1 MRYVYE
7 TAAYG
12 PDPIRDLYWS
22 TTVPSVSLPT
32 LNGSHKTDVAV
43 IGAGFTGLSA
53 AYHLGQAGVDVTVMD
68 AQHPMF
74 GATGRNGG
82 FCCLGG
88 GKISNARLD
97 TLYGS
102 DQRQLYRQAE
112 KAAVDLVDQFIS
124 DHDLNVDRHSN
135 GETLLAHK
143 PKHAQDF
150 PALQAEIQRDYGV
163 TADILGEQE
172 LRQNG
177 LGGAFHGAITTPIG
191 FGLNPQKYASGLLQ
205 MARTK
210 GAKIYANTLA
220 LRIVPTTSGYDIATP
235 NGTVSCNK
243 FIIAT
248 NGYSSED
255 MFPWMR
261 ARFLP
266 VQSSVIVTRPI
277 TDQEQTAQGWT
288 SAQMAYDSR
297 FLLHYF
303 RMMPNNR
310 FLFGMRGG
318 LHYTKRSNERIR
330 QKIRHDFAEMFPA
343 WRDVIIDY
351 EWSGLVALNRSETP
365 YVGEIPGYA
374 GGYAGFGYHGNGVA
388 MASYSGALLSDMVL
402 DRIGTRPNPKA
413 FQHIPTQFP
422 LGRFRRYMLTPIYAL
437 AQSVDL

>member
-1 MRYVYE
+1 MSMKLLHMV
-7 TAAYG
+7 
-12 PDPIRDLYWS
+12 PIPFGTFIGQRQFHLFHCRHYTD
-22 TTVPSVSLPT
+22 
-32 LNGSHKTDVAV
+32 HKTDVAV

-97 TLYGS
+97 RLYGS

-124 DHDLNVDRHSN
+124 DHDLDVDRHSD

-163 TADILGEQE
+163 TAEILGKTGTSPKRARRRISWRNHNPHRLWIEPKNMPADCYKWHKQRCQI
-172 LRQNG
+172 LCQHTRPAHCAND
-177 LGGAFHGAITTPIG
+177 IG
-191 FGLNPQKYASGLLQ
+191 IRHRNPKRDSILQ
-205 MARTK
+205 QIHHRHKWLFIRGYVSMDART
-210 GAKIYANTLA
+210 L
-220 LRIVPTTSGYDIATP
+220 
-235 NGTVSCNK
+235 
-243 FIIAT
+243 
-248 NGYSSED
+248 
-255 MFPWMR
+255 
-261 ARFLP
+261 LP

-310 FLFGMRGG
+310 FLFGMRGDCI
-318 LHYTKRSNERIR
+318 TQNV
-330 QKIRHDFAEMFPA
+330 P
-343 WRDVIIDY
+343 
-351 EWSGLVALNRSETP
+351 T
-365 YVGEIPGYA
+365 
-374 GGYAGFGYHGNGVA
+374 NGSVKK
-388 MASYSGALLSDMVL
+388 SGAILL
-402 DRIGTRPNPKA
+402 RC
-413 FQHIPTQFP
+413 
-422 LGRFRRYMLTPIYAL
+422 FRVA
-437 AQSVDL
+437 

>member
-1 MRYVYE
+1 MRYTYE
-7 TAAYG
+7 SAAYG
-12 PDPIRDLYWS
+12 PDPIWDLYWS
-22 TTVPSVSLPT
+22 TTVPHVSLPK
-32 LNGSHKTDVAV
+32 LDGSHRTDVAI

-53 AYHLGQAGVDVTVMD
+53 AYHLGQAGIDVTVID

-88 GKISNARLD
+88 GKISNARLEK
-97 TLYGS
+97 LYGS

-112 KAAVDLVDQFIS
+112 KAAVDLVDQFVY
-124 DHDLNVDRHSN
+124 DHDLDVDRHSN

-150 PALQAEIQRDYGV
+150 PALQAEIHHDYGV
-163 TADILGEQE
+163 TAEILDKQE

-191 FGLNPQKYASGLLQ
+191 FGLNPQKYASGLL
-205 MARTK
+205 RTAISK
-210 GAKIYANTLA
+210 GAQIYAKTLA
-220 LRIVPTTSGYDIATP
+220 QRIVPTPSGYDITTP
-235 NGTVSCNK
+235 NGTVSCKK

-277 TDQEQTAQGWT
+277 TDLEKTAQGWT

-318 LHYTKRSNERIR
+318 LQYTERSNERIR
-330 QKIRHDFAEMFPA
+330 WKIRHDFARMFPA
-343 WRDVIIDY
+343 WRYVSVDY

-365 YVGEIPGYA
+365 YIGGIPGYL
-374 GGYAGFGYHGNGVA
+374 GGYTGFGYHGNGVA
-388 MASYSGALLSDMVL
+388 MASYAGALLSDMVL
-402 DRIGTRPNPKA
+402 DQIGTRPYPKA
-413 FQHIPTQFP
+413 FQKVPTQFP
-422 LGRFRRYMLTPIYAL
+422 LGRFRRYMLAPIYAL

>member
-135 GETLLAHK
+135 GETLLPTNQNTHRI
-143 PKHAQDF
+143 F
-150 PALQAEIQRDYGV
+150 P
-163 TADILGEQE
+163 
-172 LRQNG
+172 
-177 LGGAFHGAITTPIG
+177 
-191 FGLNPQKYASGLLQ
+191 
-205 MARTK
+205 
-210 GAKIYANTLA
+210 
-220 LRIVPTTSGYDIATP
+220 
-235 NGTVSCNK
+235 
-243 FIIAT
+243 
-248 NGYSSED
+248 
-255 MFPWMR
+255 
-261 ARFLP
+261 
-266 VQSSVIVTRPI
+266 
-277 TDQEQTAQGWT
+277 
-288 SAQMAYDSR
+288 
-297 FLLHYF
+297 
-303 RMMPNNR
+303 
-310 FLFGMRGG
+310 
-318 LHYTKRSNERIR
+318 
-330 QKIRHDFAEMFPA
+330 
-343 WRDVIIDY
+343 
-351 EWSGLVALNRSETP
+351 
-365 YVGEIPGYA
+365 
-374 GGYAGFGYHGNGVA
+374 
-388 MASYSGALLSDMVL
+388 
-402 DRIGTRPNPKA
+402 
-413 FQHIPTQFP
+413 
-422 LGRFRRYMLTPIYAL
+422 RFRPKFSATTASPLIF
-437 AQSVDL
+437 

>member
-22 TTVPSVSLPT
+22 TTVPPVSLPT
-32 LNGSHKTDVAV
+32 LHGSQKTDVAV

-53 AYHLGQAGVDVTVMD
+53 AYHLGQAGVDVTVLD

-88 GKISNARLD
+88 GKISNAHLDRLC
-97 TLYGS
+97 GS

-124 DHDLNVDRHSN
+124 NHDLDVDRHSD

-143 PKHAQDF
+143 PKHAQYF
-150 PALQAEIQRDYGV
+150 PALQAEIHRDYGV
-163 TADILGEQE
+163 TAEILEKQE

-205 MARTK
+205 M
-210 GAKIYANTLA
+210 
-220 LRIVPTTSGYDIATP
+220 
-235 NGTVSCNK
+235 
-243 FIIAT
+243 
-248 NGYSSED
+248 
-255 MFPWMR
+255 
-261 ARFLP
+261 
-266 VQSSVIVTRPI
+266 
-277 TDQEQTAQGWT
+277 AQGWT

-330 QKIRHDFAEMFPA
+330 QKIRRDFAGMFPA
-343 WRDVIIDY
+343 WRDVTIDY

-365 YVGEIPGYA
+365 YIGEIPGYD

-402 DRIGTRPNPKA
+402 DRIGTRPYPKA

-422 LGRFRRYMLTPIYAL
+422 LGRFRRYMLAPIYAL

>member
-7 TAAYG
+7 NAAYG

-22 TTVPSVSLPT
+22 KTVPDVSLPK
-32 LNGSHKTDVAV
+32 LDESLRTDVAI

-53 AYHLGQAGVDVTVMD
+53 AYHLGQAGVAITVLD

-97 TLYGS
+97 NLYGS

-112 KAAVDLVDQFIS
+112 KAAVELVDQILT
-124 DHDLNVDRHSN
+124 DNDIDVDRHSN

-143 PKHAQDF
+143 SKHAQDF
-150 PALQAEIQRDYGV
+150 PALQAEIKRDYGV
-163 TADILGEQE
+163 TAEILGKQE

-205 MARTK
+205 MAQTK
-210 GAKIYANTLA
+210 GAKIYASTPA
-220 LRIVPTTSGYDIATP
+220 QRITATPSGYEITTP
-235 NGTVSCNK
+235 NGTVSCKK

-277 TDQEQTAQGWT
+277 TDKEKMAQGWT

-318 LHYTKRSNERIR
+318 LHYTESSNEQIR
-330 QKIRHDFAEMFPA
+330 LKIRHDFARMFPA
-343 WRDVIIDY
+343 WRDVNVDY

-365 YVGEIPGYA
+365 YIGEIPGYA
-374 GGYAGFGYHGNGVA
+374 GSYTGFGYHGNGIA
-388 MASYSGALLSDMVL
+388 MASYAGALLSDMVL
-402 DRIGTRPNPKA
+402 DQIGTRAYPKA
-413 FQHIPTQFP
+413 FQRIPTQFP
-422 LGRFRRYMLTPIYAL
+422 LGRFRRYMLAPIYAL

>member
-7 TAAYG
+7 NAAYG

-22 TTVPSVSLPT
+22 KTVPDVSLPK
-32 LNGSHKTDVAV
+32 LDEPLRSDVAI

-53 AYHLGQAGVDVTVMD
+53 AYHLGQAGVAITVLD

-97 TLYGS
+97 NLYGS

-112 KAAVDLVDQFIS
+112 KAAVELVDQILT
-124 DHDLNVDRHSN
+124 DNDIDVDRHSN

-143 PKHAQDF
+143 SKHAQDF
-150 PALQAEIQRDYGV
+150 PALQAEIKRDYGV
-163 TADILGEQE
+163 TAEILGKQE

-205 MARTK
+205 MAQTK
-210 GAKIYANTLA
+210 GAKIYASTPA
-220 LRIVPTTSGYDIATP
+220 QRITATPWGYEITTP
-235 NGTVSCNK
+235 NGTVSCKK

-277 TDQEQTAQGWT
+277 TDKEKMAQGWT

-318 LHYTKRSNERIR
+318 LHYTESSNEQIR
-330 QKIRHDFAEMFPA
+330 LKIRHDFARMFPA
-343 WRDVIIDY
+343 WRDVNVDY
-351 EWSGLVALNRSETP
+351 EWSGLVALNRSKTP
-365 YVGEIPGYA
+365 YIGEIPGYA
-374 GGYAGFGYHGNGVA
+374 GSYTGFGYHGNGIAV
-388 MASYSGALLSDMVL
+388 ASYAGALLSDMVL
-402 DRIGTRPNPKA
+402 DQIGTRAYPKA
-413 FQHIPTQFP
+413 FQRIPTQFP
-422 LGRFRRYMLTPIYAL
+422 LGRFRRYMLAPIYAL

>member
-7 TAAYG
+7 NAAYG

-22 TTVPSVSLPT
+22 KTVPDVSLPK
-32 LNGSHKTDVAV
+32 LDEPLRTDVAI

-53 AYHLGQAGVDVTVMD
+53 AYHLGQAGVAITVLD

-97 TLYGS
+97 NLYGS

-112 KAAVDLVDQFIS
+112 KAAVELVDQILT
-124 DHDLNVDRHSN
+124 DNDIDVDRHSN

-143 PKHAQDF
+143 SKHAQDF
-150 PALQAEIQRDYGV
+150 PALQAEIKRDYGV
-163 TADILGEQE
+163 TAEILGKQE

-205 MARTK
+205 MAQTK
-210 GAKIYANTLA
+210 GAKIYASTPA
-220 LRIVPTTSGYDIATP
+220 QRITATPSGYEITTP
-235 NGTVSCNK
+235 NGTVSCKK

-277 TDQEQTAQGWT
+277 TDKEKMAQGWT

-318 LHYTKRSNERIR
+318 LHYTESSNEQIR
-330 QKIRHDFAEMFPA
+330 LKIRHDFARMFPA
-343 WRDVIIDY
+343 WRDVNVDY
-351 EWSGLVALNRSETP
+351 EWSGLVALNRSKTP
-365 YVGEIPGYA
+365 YIGEIPGYA
-374 GGYAGFGYHGNGVA
+374 GSYTGFGYHGNGIA
-388 MASYSGALLSDMVL
+388 MASYAGALLSDMVL
-402 DRIGTRPNPKA
+402 DQIGTRAYPKA
-413 FQHIPTQFP
+413 FQRIPTQFP
-422 LGRFRRYMLTPIYAL
+422 LGRFRRYMLAPIYAL

>member
-7 TAAYG
+7 DAAYG
-12 PDPIRDLYWS
+12 PDPIRGLYWS
-22 TTVPSVSLPT
+22 TTVPHIPLPSLK
-32 LNGSHKTDVAV
+32 GSHRCDVAI

-53 AYHLGQAGVDVTVMD
+53 AYHLGQGGADVTLID

-88 GKISNARLD
+88 GKISNARLAQ
-97 TLYGS
+97 LFGA
-102 DQRQLYRQAE
+102 DQQQLYRQTE
-112 KAAVDLVDQFIS
+112 KAAVNLVDQFIT
-124 DHDLNVDRHSN
+124 DNNLDVDRHSN

-143 PKHAQDF
+143 PKHAQKF

-163 TADILGEQE
+163 TADVLDAKE

-177 LGGAFHGAITTPIG
+177 LGGAFFGAITNPIG

-205 MARTK
+205 IAQSK
-210 GAKIYANTLA
+210 GVKIYAKTPA
-220 LRIVPTTSGYDIATP
+220 QCIVPTASGYDITTP
-235 NGTVSCNK
+235 QGIVSCKK

-277 TDQEQTAQGWT
+277 TNQEQSAQGWT

-310 FLFGMRGG
+310 FLFGTRGG
-318 LHYTKRSNERIR
+318 LHYTQRSNERISR
-330 QKIRHDFAEMFPA
+330 KIRRDFVRMFPA
-343 WRDVIIDY
+343 WRDVAIDY
-351 EWSGLVALNRSETP
+351 EWSGLVALSRSETP
-365 YVGEIPGYA
+365 YVGEIPGYD
-374 GGYAGFGYHGNGVA
+374 GGYTAFGYHGNGVA
-388 MASYSGALLSDMVL
+388 MASYAGALLSDMAL
-402 DRIGTRPNPKA
+402 EHIDTRPYPKA
-413 FQHIPTQFP
+413 FQHIPVQFP
-422 LGRFRRYMLTPIYAL
+422 LGRFRRYMLAPIYAL
-437 AQSVDL
+437 AHSVDL

>member
-7 TAAYG
+7 TDAYG

-22 TTVPSVSLPT
+22 TTVPPVSFPT
-32 LNGSHKTDVAV
+32 LHGSQKTDVAV

-97 TLYGS
+97 RLYGS
-102 DQRQLYRQAE
+102 DQRQLYRRSE
-112 KAAVDLVDQFIS
+112 KAAIDLVDQFIS
-124 DHDLNVDRHSN
+124 DNDLDVDRHSN

-150 PALQAEIQRDYGV
+150 PALQAEIQCDYGV
-163 TADILGEQE
+163 TAQVLEKQE
-172 LRQNG
+172 LCQNG

-205 MARTK
+205 MAQTK
-210 GAKIYANTLA
+210 DAKIYANTPA
-220 LRIVPTTSGYDIATP
+220 QRIMPTASGYDITTR
-235 NGTVSCNK
+235 NGTVSCK
-243 FIIAT
+243 RFIIAT

-277 TDQEQTAQGWT
+277 TDQEQTSQSWT
-288 SAQMAYDSR
+288 SEQMAYDSR

-303 RMMPNNR
+303 RMMPNSR

-318 LHYTKRSNERIR
+318 LHYTKRSNERIS
-330 QKIRHDFAEMFPA
+330 QKIRRNFAGFFPA
-343 WRDVIIDY
+343 WRDVTIDY

-365 YVGEIPGYA
+365 YIGEIPGYV
-374 GGYAGFGYHGNGVA
+374 GGYTGFGYHGNGVA
-388 MASYSGALLSDMVL
+388 MASYAGALLSDMVL
-402 DRIGTRPNPKA
+402 DQIGTRPYPKA
-413 FQHIPTQFP
+413 FQHIPKQFP
-422 LGRFRRYMLTPIYAL
+422 LGRFRRYMLAPIYAL

>member
-7 TAAYG
+7 SAAYG

-22 TTVPSVSLPT
+22 TTIPQVQLPA
-32 LNGSHKTDVAV
+32 LDGSHKTDVAI

-97 TLYGS
+97 KLYGPN
-102 DQRQLYRQAE
+102 QRQLYRQAE
-112 KAAVDLVDQFIS
+112 KAAVELVHQFITH
-124 DHDLNVDRHSN
+124 HDLDVDRHSD
-135 GETLLAHK
+135 GETLLAHT
-143 PKHAQDF
+143 PKHARVF
-150 PALQAEIQRDYGV
+150 PALQADILRDYGV
-163 TADILGEQE
+163 TAEILGKQE

-177 LGGAFHGAITTPIG
+177 LGGAFHSAITTPIG

-205 MARTK
+205 MAQTM
-210 GAKIYANTLA
+210 GAKVYANTPA
-220 LRIVPTTSGYDIATP
+220 QRIIQTPSGYDITTT
-235 NGTVSCNK
+235 NGTVSCKK

-277 TDQEQTAQGWT
+277 TDQEQIAQGWT
-288 SAQMAYDSR
+288 STQMAYDSR

-318 LHYTKRSNERIR
+318 LSYTRRSNHHIS
-330 QKIRHDFAEMFPA
+330 QKIRRDFGRMFPA
-343 WRDVIIDY
+343 WQNVEIDY
-351 EWSGLVALNRSETP
+351 EWSGLVALNRSDTP

-388 MASYSGALLSDMVL
+388 MASYAGALLSDLLLELV
-402 DRIGTRPNPKA
+402 DRRPYPDA
-413 FQHIPTQFP
+413 FQRIPKQFP
-422 LGRFRRYMLTPIYAL
+422 LGRFRRYMLAPIYAM